1 VIGEKIVFWKPNPSA
16 PLWDEETEG
25 EPKGPF
31 FLDTRLEHISQI
43 GPSCVPTT
51 LAMIARSTGAD
62 VGPDYFKSIINSQS
76 PHSWSKALES
86 FGLQLAY
93 CNQDLRRLTHYIDE
107 LVGYD
112 DLFLVCFYS
121 SDPPSDPDSNGKL
134 CTAHIVTLHRNK
146 IYDTAKSGSYAVI
159 PAKDYPRLNRQTK
172 RIFRVVPLGHP
183 RSV

>member
-1 VIGEKIVFWKPNPSA
+1 MNVKKKLPKQLKGDATFKQTWKIAHNFAKQQY
-16 PLWDEETEG
+16 LL
-25 EPKGPF
+25 F
-31 FLDTRLEHISQI
+31 
-43 GPSCVPTT
+43 
-51 LAMIARSTGAD
+51 
-62 VGPDYFKSIINSQS
+62 PDYDLKKLAHLFNGTIYYYHEKVGKKL
-76 PHSWSKALES
+76 SKQEASELIKNDPPVP
-86 FGLQLAY
+86 QY
-93 CNQDLRRLTHYIDE
+93 YIDE